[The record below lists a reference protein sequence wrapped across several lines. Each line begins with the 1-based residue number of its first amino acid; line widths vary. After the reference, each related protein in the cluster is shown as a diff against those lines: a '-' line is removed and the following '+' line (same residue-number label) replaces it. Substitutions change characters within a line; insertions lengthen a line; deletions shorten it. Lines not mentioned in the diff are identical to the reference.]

1 MVLGLVHLTKGP
13 ILDIFKKSIENWG
26 NFEAAILLHPHE
38 NQSKF
43 LVRQG
48 LVKILMSTL
57 VSSPKQQLRKHIQ
70 HSVCVLFDNLTFY
83 ELLGTFD
90 NNGLECPTAC
100 PPVYCGKD
108 MKSCYGGDD
117 GNGCMWPNVC
127 SPIDLECPT
136 M

>member
-1 MVLGLVHLTKGP
+1 MGIIKTLPFPAMKVLLLLIALVYLASAQKDCTFADPPKCGPEEMPCWGGVDENGCMFPDFCMPIKG
-13 ILDIFKKSIENWG
+13 
-26 NFEAAILLHPHE
+26 
-38 NQSKF
+38 
-43 LVRQG
+43 
-48 LVKILMSTL
+48 
-57 VSSPKQQLRKHIQ
+57 
-70 HSVCVLFDNLTFY
+70 
-83 ELLGTFD
+83 GTFD